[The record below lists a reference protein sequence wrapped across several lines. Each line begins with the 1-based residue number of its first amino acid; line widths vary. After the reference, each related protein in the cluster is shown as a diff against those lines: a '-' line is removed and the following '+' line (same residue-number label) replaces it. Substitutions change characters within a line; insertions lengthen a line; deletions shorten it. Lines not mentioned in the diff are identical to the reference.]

1 LRLFSYHSIL
11 SIKLIVKSELKID
24 KIYPDSGVELKFFS
38 AKNYDKVINIASL
51 RLYRGFIHRAIKAM
65 DIQHG
70 NKILDLD
77 AAPSVMHVF
86 LL

>member
-1 LRLFSYHSIL
+1 
-11 SIKLIVKSELKID
+11 LIVKSELKID
-24 KIYPDSGVELKFFS
+24 KIYPDLGVELKLFS
-38 AKNYDKVINIASL
+38 AKNYDNVISIASL

-77 AAPSVMHVF
+77 AAPGVMHVF